1 MVRDVPVL
9 PSFSIG
15 MEVLE
20 VTDHFYLASAI
31 TTNVLLDREI
41 YKRVAKAAD
50 DLAKPREREYGTIN
64 S

>member
-1 MVRDVPVL
+1 
-9 PSFSIG
+9 